1 MSLYKNRFVYLD
13 YKVLRDLIDLF
24 GVYVVYESEKLNICQ
39 ISLFDFVG
47 LLDLSKL
54 IQKDVQLYIC
64 RK

>member
-1 MSLYKNRFVYLD
+1 MSLYKNRFVYLG